1 MDGRDRPSTG
11 AGFALIEALTALFLL
26 STCILALA
34 AAHATSLRLGQ
45 AAYLRSQAIAQ
56 VSDLTER
63 MRANRVAASSGRYAA
78 GPPTQYPPA
87 CQPPQISACSAHDIA
102 AYDLYEWGRALAAR
116 LPAGVGA
123 VTALG
128 EDTFSVTVSW
138 LDAHA
143 PAASASRR
151 SLTTTLRL

>member
-1 MDGRDRPSTG
+1 MDGRDRPSAG

-26 STCILALA
+26 SISILALA

-45 AAYLRSQAIAQ
+45 AGYLRTQAIAQ

-63 MRANRVAASSGRYAA
+63 MRANRVAATAGRYTS
-78 GPPTQYPPA
+78 GPPPQYPSA
-87 CQPPQISACSAHDIA
+87 CQPPEISACSAHDIA

-128 EDTFSVTVSW
+128 ED
-138 LDAHA
+138 
-143 PAASASRR
+143 SASSAPSRAAAR
-151 SLTTTLRL
+151 A

>member
-1 MDGRDRPSTG
+1 MDGRDRPSAG
-11 AGFALIEALTALFLL
+11 AGFALIEVLTALFLL
-26 STCILALA
+26 AISVLALA
-34 AAHATSLRLGQ
+34 AAHTTSLRLGQ
-45 AAYLRSQAIAQ
+45 AAYLRTQAIAQ

-63 MRANRVAASSGRYAA
+63 MRANRVAAAAGRYAV
-78 GPPTQYPPA
+78 GPPAQYPPA
-87 CQPPQISACSAHDIA
+87 CRPPGISACSAHDVA
-102 AYDLYEWGRALAAR
+102 AYDLYEWGRAVAAL

-128 EDTFSVTVSW
+128 DDTYAITVSW

-143 PAASASRR
+143 ARAPATRR